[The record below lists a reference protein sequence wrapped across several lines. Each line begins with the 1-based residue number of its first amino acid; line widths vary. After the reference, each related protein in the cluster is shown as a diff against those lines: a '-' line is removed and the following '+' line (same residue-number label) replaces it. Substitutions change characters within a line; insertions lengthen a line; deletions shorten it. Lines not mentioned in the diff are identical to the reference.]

1 MIKINKERNDKTMKQ
16 NKVLDLFFG
25 AAITVCLTLLIG
37 CATNNSEEYSF
48 DDNRIETGFSVVTN
62 PGEILPWLATAT
74 KTNEKQ
80 SKKTTFDV
88 CAGYKRGFADRA
100 NQGTFNFN
108 PNDGLFVLRLIVRD
122 DNDKDVL
129 HYDVELTSFL
139 DEDQYRFEIINSRRL
154 FKFDTSV
161 EIDFNS
167 VLSQKGYVLFDI
179 CLVDQYSEKIYAT
192 LDCGISL
199 GFLYFSQFDD
209 CVRFSSSPF

>member
-1 MIKINKERNDKTMKQ
+1 MIKLNKGRNNEIVKQ
-16 NKVLDLFFG
+16 NKVLDLFYG
-25 AAITVCLTLLIG
+25 VAITVCLTFLFG
-37 CATNNSEEYSF
+37 CATNNSEDYSF
-48 DDNRIETGFSVVTN
+48 DDHRIEMGFSVTN
-62 PGEILPWLATAT
+62 SDEILPWLATAT

-122 DNDKDVL
+122 NNDKDVL
-129 HYDVELTSFL
+129 HYDDELTSFL
-139 DEDQYRFEIINSRRL
+139 DEDQYRFEITNSRRL
-154 FKFDTSV
+154 FKYDTSV

-167 VLSQKGYVLFDI
+167 VPSQKGYVLFDI
-179 CLVDQYSEKIYAT
+179 CLVDQFSEKIYVT

-199 GFLYFSQFDD
+199 AFLYFSQFND